1 MKVRAPAT
9 FQNRANLIWKV
20 LSETSEFLDLDV
32 KSVASFLATPT
43 STSLSSSS
51 SSDVVLSPSA
61 TFYDASLSFIRRR
74 KSYRFRG
81 LLPFCWTSLQSSA
94 CLEVLWK
101 LRLPEFLIFI
111 LTCKSFA
118 GNEGKLQKGFLA
130 LCHKTF
136 SLLHDLALY
145 EPINEA
151 ANQEYLFRS
160 RGLRVML
167 KVAAYDPYHYRS
179 FFHTQEALE

>member
-9 FQNRANLIWKV
+9 FQNRANLVWKV

-32 KSVASFLATPT
+32 KSVASFLSTPT
-43 STSLSSSS
+43 TTSLSSA
-51 SSDVVLSPSA
+51 SDVVLSPSA

-118 GNEGKLQKGFLA
+118 GNEGNLQKGFLA

-145 EPINEA
+145 EPIKEA
-151 ANQEYLFRS
+151 ANQEYLLRS
-160 RGLRVML
+160 RGQRVML

-179 FFHTQEALE
+179 FFHTQDALK